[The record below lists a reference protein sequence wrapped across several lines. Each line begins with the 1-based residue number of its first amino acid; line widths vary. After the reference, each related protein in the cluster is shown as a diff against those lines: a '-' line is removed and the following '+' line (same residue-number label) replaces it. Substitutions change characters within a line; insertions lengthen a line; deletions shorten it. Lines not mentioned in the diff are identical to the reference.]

1 LIISRH
7 GTPGDILNNEIAF
20 FSHAE
25 FDSIWAR
32 PSLWPQAA
40 CFLVRG
46 IHIAG
51 QLDTEASMSL
61 DIATSRVN
69 GSRLNDGADL
79 DRVAPRNVQASYDGS
94 NVVFRVLRIETWGDL
109 LTNLGYHKFRH
120 PFVLLNLLSNHERAQ
135 RRLVMKSVDLLD
147 VQHDHRVL
155 DVACG
160 RGKSSFIVHCLHP
173 GATVVGL
180 DLLDDHI
187 QVAQTV
193 FNNVKNLSYTAGDAM
208 DLDFP
213 EDSFDRVMCL
223 EAAFHFPDRARFLR
237 EAYRVLRP
245 GGRLVVVDF
254 AWSTDA
260 DRAHR
265 DDPETRAVREIWQWN
280 SFFSVP
286 EYERAAGAARFHVV
300 SSSDWSDRVTRPAQ
314 AMFHCLSTL
323 GNSRWGRRLL
333 QRKNPLFRSFS
344 REDWEQVTCAVRAH
358 DHVRRYSKYMAFVLE
373 KRCEV

>member
-1 LIISRH
+1 
-7 GTPGDILNNEIAF
+7 
-20 FSHAE
+20 
-25 FDSIWAR
+25 
-32 PSLWPQAA
+32 
-40 CFLVRG
+40 
-46 IHIAG
+46 
-51 QLDTEASMSL
+51 MSL
-61 DIATSRVN
+61 DIATPRVN
-69 GSRLNDGADL
+69 GSRLHDGADL
-79 DRVAPRNVQASYDGS
+79 DLDLVAPRNVQASYDGS
-94 NVVFRVLRIETWGDL
+94 NVVFRVLRIETWGGL
-109 LTNLGYHKFRH
+109 LTNLGYHRFRH
-120 PFVLLNLLSNHERAQ
+120 PFVLLNLLSNHEQSQ

-147 VQHDHRVL
+147 VRHDHRVL

-160 RGKSSFIVHCLHP
+160 RGKSSFIVHCLYP

-180 DLLDDHI
+180 DLLDDHVR
-187 QVAQTV
+187 VARTV
-193 FNNVKNLSYTAGDAM
+193 FNNAKNLSYAAGDAM

-213 EDSFDRVMCL
+213 EESFDRVMCL

-280 SFFSVP
+280 NFFSVP
-286 EYERAAGAARFHVV
+286 EYERAARAARFHVL
-300 SSSDWSDRVTRPAQ
+300 SSRDWSDRVTRPTQ
-314 AMFHCLSTL
+314 ALFHRLSTL

-373 KRCEV
+373 KR